1 MRHLLTKALIGSG
14 VLLSSIT
21 AQAQVYGSGS
31 WDRGRLSVEFGRTQ
45 NSDPSRSLF
54 DQVRRDLGRAES
66 ISDRYNYGR
75 NRGHFNKVRKEMG
88 EFQSKLANGRF
99 DRHEL
104 DDVIKSLQRVVN
116 DNNYGY
122 REGDNLR
129 ADLDRLR
136 EFRGGRY

>member
-14 VLLSSIT
+14 ILLASIT
-21 AQAQVYGSGS
+21 AQAQVYGGGS
-31 WDRGRLSVEFGRTQ
+31 WDRGRPFGEFGR
-45 NSDPSRSLF
+45 NDYSDPSRGLF
-54 DQVRRDLGRAES
+54 DQVRRDLDRAES

-75 NRGHFNKVRKEMG
+75 NRGHFKKVREEMS
-88 EFQSKLANGRF
+88 EFQSKLARGRF

-122 REGDNLR
+122 RDSDNLR
-129 ADLDRLR
+129 ADLDQLR
-136 EFRGGRY
+136 EFRAGHY